1 VEANTGGVNWVT
13 QGSLADH
20 RTIVLAV
27 RCCTEFVFIFD
38 PSRQTLAEQMGR
50 RREMLKDAGM

>member
-1 VEANTGGVNWVT
+1 MNWVT

>member
-1 VEANTGGVNWVT
+1 MNWVT

-20 RTIVLAV
+20 LTIVLAV
-27 RCCTEFVFIFD
+27 CTEFVFIFD
-38 PSRQTLAEQMGR
+38 PPRQTLAEQVGR